1 MKKSIVFLISIL
13 VCSLTLLAQ
22 EKRDTIHSVTRNSV
36 VTAKEKRNAIMDS
49 LDLTKDQEKK
59 IKAINKEIRAG
70 IKEIRDNT
78 QLSKEDRKTK
88 ARGLI
93 LMHQKELSKILSPEQ
108 LARYKQ
114 LQKQRKDKADGLM
127 MDEDN

>member
-1 MKKSIVFLISIL
+1 VFLISIL